1 MERKGIQ
8 SALKNL
14 NEYFA
19 SVWTLMSDTTIF
31 LSNNTKI
38 LYQYESQLR
47 ELRHRLE
54 RNRKNSEVLQE
65 VRQELVIIRKALRMQ
80 GYNLRLGSLD
90 LRLEGFRNDEALSDG
105 FSRCVLFLLEDGDII
120 YITGTSN
127 HIELDDALE
136 RRQAAKG
143 YRPVIGK
150 HFLWF
155 KWENRVLIL
164 SGAASETK
172 DDFDEFRE
180 YVAEN
185 KSTIL
190 RRLSKMGG

>member
-1 MERKGIQ
+1 MERKGIK
-8 SALKNL
+8 SALTNL

-38 LYQYESQLR
+38 FYQYESQLR

-54 RNRKNSEVLQE
+54 RNRKDSEVMQQ
-65 VRQELVIIRKALRMQ
+65 VRQELVYIRKSLRMQ
-80 GYNLRLGSLD
+80 GYNLHLGSLD
-90 LRLEGFRNDEALSDG
+90 LRLEGFRNDDAISEG
-105 FSRCVLFLLEDGDII
+105 FTRCVLFLMEDGDIV
-120 YITGTSN
+120 YITGMSN

-136 RRQAAKG
+136 RRQAAMG

-155 KWENRVLIL
+155 KWQNRVLIL

-172 DDFDEFRE
+172 DDFEEFRE
-180 YVAEN
+180 YAAEN
-185 KSTIL
+185 KSVIL
-190 RRLSKMGG
+190 RRLAKMS

>member
-1 MERKGIQ
+1 MERKGIK
-8 SALKNL
+8 SALDNI

-38 LYQYESQLR
+38 FRHYEAQLR

-54 RNRKNSEVLQE
+54 LNRKDSEVLQE

-90 LRLEGFRNDEALSDG
+90 LRLEGFRNDDAISEG
-105 FSRCVLFLLEDGDII
+105 FTRCVLFMTEDQDIL
-120 YITGTSN
+120 YITGTAN
-127 HIELDDALE
+127 HIELDSALE
-136 RRQAAKG
+136 SRLAATG

-155 KWENRVLIL
+155 KWANRVLIL

-172 DDFDEFRE
+172 DDFEELRI
-180 YVAEN
+180 YVEEN
-185 KSTIL
+185 KALML
-190 RRLSKMGG
+190 RRLAKMS

>member
-1 MERKGIQ
+1 MERNIFNKAI
-8 SALKNL
+8 SNL

-31 LSNNTKI
+31 LTNNTKI
-38 LYQYESQLR
+38 FHQYEAQLR

-54 RNRKNSEVLQE
+54 KNRTDTEVIQE

-90 LRLEGFRNDEALSDG
+90 LRLEGFRNDDALSEG
-105 FSRCVLFLLEDGDII
+105 FTRCCLFLAEDGNVF
-120 YITGTSN
+120 YISGTAN
-127 HIELDDALE
+127 HIDLDSALE
-136 RRQAAKG
+136 SRIAAGGYTPIQA
-143 YRPVIGK
+143 K
-150 HFLWF
+150 HYLWF

-172 DDFDEFRE
+172 DDFEEFRE

-185 KSTIL
+185 KSLLL
-190 RRLSKMGG
+190 RKLAKIS

>member
-1 MERKGIQ
+1 MERNIFNKAIG
-8 SALKNL
+8 NL

-31 LSNNTKI
+31 LTNNTKI
-38 LYQYESQLR
+38 FHQYEAQLR

-54 RNRKNSEVLQE
+54 KNRTDTEVMQD
-65 VRQELVIIRKALRMQ
+65 VRHELVIIRKALRMQ

-90 LRLEGFRNDEALSDG
+90 LRLEGFRNDDALSEG
-105 FSRCVLFLLEDGDII
+105 FTRCVLFIAEDGDIL
-120 YITGTSN
+120 YISGTAN
-127 HIELDDALE
+127 HIELDSALE
-136 RRQAAKG
+136 SRLAASG
-143 YRPVIGK
+143 YRPIDAK

-172 DDFDEFRE
+172 DDFDDFRE
-180 YVAEN
+180 YVREN
-185 KSTIL
+185 KSHVL
-190 RRLSKMGG
+190 RKLAKLG

>member
-1 MERKGIQ
+1 MERNIFNKAIGNIG
-8 SALKNL
+8 
-14 NEYFA
+14 EYFA

-38 LYQYESQLR
+38 FHQYEAQLR

-54 RNRKNSEVLQE
+54 KNRTDTEVMQE
-65 VRQELVIIRKALRMQ
+65 VRQELVVIRKALRMQ

-90 LRLEGFRNDEALSDG
+90 LRLEGFRNDDAISEG
-105 FSRCVLFLLEDGDII
+105 FTRCVLFLAEDGDVL
-120 YITGTSN
+120 YISGMAN
-127 HIELDDALE
+127 HIELDSALE
-136 RRQAAKG
+136 SRMAATG
-143 YRPVIGK
+143 YRSISSK
-150 HFLWF
+150 HYLWY

-172 DDFDEFRE
+172 DDFEDFKD

-185 KSTIL
+185 KGFLI
-190 RRLSKMGG
+190 RRLAKLG

>member
-1 MERKGIQ
+1 MERNIFNKAIG
-8 SALKNL
+8 NL

-31 LSNNTKI
+31 LTNNTKI
-38 LYQYESQLR
+38 FHQYEPQLR

-54 RNRKNSEVLQE
+54 KNRTDTDVMQD

-90 LRLEGFRNDEALSDG
+90 LKLEGFRNDDALTQG
-105 FSRCVLFLLEDGDII
+105 FTRCVLFIAEDGDII
-120 YITGTSN
+120 YISGMAN
-127 HIELDDALE
+127 HIELDSALE
-136 RRQAAKG
+136 RRLSVSG
-143 YRPVIGK
+143 YRPIEAK
-150 HFLWF
+150 HYLWF

-172 DDFDEFRE
+172 EDFEVFRE
-180 YVAEN
+180 YVKEN
-185 KSTIL
+185 KAHII
-190 RRLSKMGG
+190 RKLSKLG

>member
-1 MERKGIQ
+1 MEKRVLR
-8 SALKNL
+8 SAINNL

-38 LYQYESQLR
+38 FHQYEAQLR

-54 RNRKNSEVLQE
+54 RNRKDADVLHE
-65 VRQELVIIRKALRMQ
+65 VRGELVAIRKALRMQ
-80 GYNLRLGSLD
+80 GYNLRLGSMD
-90 LRLEGFRNDEALSDG
+90 LRLEGFRNDDAISEG
-105 FSRCVLFLLEDGDII
+105 FTRCVLFLMESGDVV
-120 YITGTSN
+120 YITGMAN
-127 HIELDDALE
+127 HIELDAALE
-136 RRQAAKG
+136 SRLAATG
-143 YRPVIGK
+143 YRPVSQK

-155 KWENRVLIL
+155 KWANRVLVL

-172 DDFDEFRE
+172 DDFEDFRQ

-185 KSTIL
+185 KGSLIRKL
-190 RRLSKMGG
+190 AKMG